1 VSGQD
6 KLKLLSPI
14 DGKEVEICKRK
25 EYEKQIQFSPRI
37 QSLSSTYQKGGRDSI
52 ISG

>member
-1 VSGQD
+1 MEVSGQD

-25 EYEKQIQFSPRI
+25 EYEK
-37 QSLSSTYQKGGRDSI
+37 
-52 ISG
+52 